1 MKNQVSKAV
10 ATLGFALFAMSTN
23 AQQAGGGQDE
33 GGKKMDTAKATKL
46 TDGEVK
52 DVDAKAGHVTL
63 KHGTIENMNM
73 GPMTM
78 TFAVKEKSALSGLT
92 KGSKVKFAVENMDNV
107 PTVTTLIP
115 QK

>member
-1 MKNQVSKAV
+1 MKPQLLKAV
-10 ATLGFALFAMSTN
+10 TSLGFALLAMSSN
-23 AQQAGGGQDE
+23 AQQSGGEQDA
-33 GGKKMDTAKATKL
+33 GGKKMDTANATQL

-52 DVDAKAGHVTL
+52 EVNVKAGHVTL
-63 KHGTIENMNM
+63 KHGAIENMNM

-78 TFAVKEKSALSGLT
+78 AFAVKDKSALADLK
-92 KGSKVKFAVENMDNV
+92 KGSKVKFAVENVDNV

>member
-1 MKNQVSKAV
+1 MKNQLLKAV

-23 AQQAGGGQDE
+23 AQQAGGGQDA

-63 KHGTIENMNM
+63 KHGAIENMNM

-78 TFAVKEKSALSGLT
+78 TFAVKDKSALSSLT
-92 KGSKVKFAVENMDNV
+92 KGSKVKFAVENVDNV

>member
-1 MKNQVSKAV
+1 MTHQLFKAT
-10 ATLGFALFAMSTN
+10 AALGFAVLALDAA
-23 AQQAGGGQDE
+23 AQEGNKGSSMGGM
-33 GGKKMDTAKATKL
+33 KMEAAKATKL
-46 TDGEVK
+46 TEGEVK

-63 KHGTIENMNM
+63 KHGVIENMNM

-78 TFAVKEKSALSGLT
+78 TFAVRDKAALASL
-92 KGSKVKFAVENMDNV
+92 KAGSRVKFAVENVGNV